1 MEDVRH
7 RTNLPLME
15 HIMASAGV
23 PPIGLLHAARALRI
37 YRRHEINAL
46 AWIALGV
53 CLRSPAPMAALSVAL
68 LIVCAWTLTRHIQH
82 LKPLY
87 ELPVFSRVLT
97 HGGMAFAAINAALLA
112 VELATGAGRG
122 AWFDADGWLEPAW
135 PQILPGMSGAIELML
150 VCAQWAAVLGAVAAA
165 TAWAW
170 LSLGGGRFLRFPPRS
185 Q

>member
-1 MEDVRH
+1 
-7 RTNLPLME
+7 
-15 HIMASAGV
+15 MASAGV
-23 PPIGLLHAARALRI
+23 PPDVPHIGLLHAARALRI

-46 AWIALGV
+46 AWIALGL
-53 CLRSPAPMAALSVAL
+53 CLRSPAPMAAISIAL
-68 LIVCAWTLTRHIQH
+68 LAMCAWSLTRHIQY

-97 HGGMAFAAINAALLA
+97 HSGMAFAAVNAALLA

-122 AWFDADGWLEPAW
+122 AWFDADGWLAPAW
-135 PQILPGMSGAIELML
+135 PQLLPNASGTIELML
-150 VCAQWAAVLGAVAAA
+150 VCAQWVAVLSVMAAA

-170 LSLGGGRFLRFPPRS
+170 LSLGGSRALRFPPRS

>member
-1 MEDVRH
+1 
-7 RTNLPLME
+7 
-15 HIMASAGV
+15 MASAGV
-23 PPIGLLHAARALRI
+23 PPRVPPKAPQIGLLHAARALRI

-53 CLRSPAPMAALSVAL
+53 CLRSPAPMAAISVAL
-68 LIVCAWTLTRHIQH
+68 LIVCAWSLTRHIQY

-97 HGGMAFAAINAALLA
+97 HCGMAFAAISAALLA

-122 AWFDADGWLEPAW
+122 AWFDADGWLAIAW
-135 PQILPGMSGAIELML
+135 PHILPDVSGTVELML
-150 VCAQWAAVLGAVAAA
+150 VSAQWVAVLAIVAAA

-170 LSLGGGRFLRFPPRS
+170 LSLGGGRSLRFPPRS

>member
-1 MEDVRH
+1 
-7 RTNLPLME
+7 
-15 HIMASAGV
+15 MASAGV

-53 CLRSPAPMAALSVAL
+53 CLRSPAPMAALSIAL
-68 LIVCAWTLTRHIQH
+68 LIVCVWSLTRHIQY
-82 LKPLY
+82 LKPLH

-97 HGGMAFAAINAALLA
+97 HSGMAFAAINAALLA

-122 AWFDADGWLEPAW
+122 AWFGADGWLTPAW
-135 PQILPGMSGAIELML
+135 PQILPEVSGTVELML
-150 VCAQWAAVLGAVAAA
+150 VTAQWIAVLGAVAAA
-165 TAWAW
+165 GAWAW
-170 LSLGGGRFLRFPPRS
+170 LSLGGGRSLRLPPRS